1 MEAQF
6 ACLEALVISMVSNM
20 VAPAMPHAFGLGGI
34 RDQEDILSFCSILRY
49 FYGIGF
55 SKLMAPYDVWMDIP

>member
-1 MEAQF
+1 
-6 ACLEALVISMVSNM
+6 MVG
-20 VAPAMPHAFGLGGI
+20 PATPHTFGLEGI

-55 SKLMAPYDVWMDIP
+55 SRSMAPYDVWMDIPGDNV